1 MTFQTGKFTC
11 VNIFIFI
18 LDIYDN
24 LEGENSKLFYIL
36 LANYLRIL
44 GLYILFYSKL
54 LLRLYKI

>member
-18 LDIYDN
+18 LDIYDS

-36 LANYLRIL
+36 LANYLGIL
-44 GLYILFYSKL
+44 GLYIVL
-54 LLRLYKI
+54 